1 MTVFTEQLMD
11 DLGANSIYDL
21 MAFAPN
27 TDPFIM
33 STSDITGNGND
44 FINIPTKF
52 VSRGGASTVVGQ
64 DFFTNNIPNDRFNSE
79 ALTFTRGPNAILFG
93 LGNAAGAFVSST
105 KRAKNRTATTIEYQ
119 VDDRGSYRATLDHNH
134 VLKKD
139 LLAIRYSGLYENL
152 NSFRIPTES
161 FQRRHFVTLNL
172 TPLKTTTLRRELR
185 TGIDQRRT
193 PSAPG
198 RTTTRSHRGSPPVP
212 RSSRPS
218 PMSPPANRAGTQN
231 YGQAGLIST
240 AHSAGGTPVPTQR
253 FTNQGQSVPTSFA
266 NGFAVNG
273 GSFRSLVDEDHLSD
287 LRQQLRQFGLPADRL
302 RHTLSL
308 FVEQQI
314 TRDLFVEAAYNQ
326 ASTAT

>member
-1 MTVFTEQLMD
+1 MLLLGLSAARSLGAESVATEPSATPRQDSAIVLSPFMVEAGTEKGYLATQTLSGTRLKTDLKDIGSAMTVFTEQLMD

-119 VDDRGSYRATLDHNH
+119 VDDRGSYRATLD
-134 VLKKD
+134 
-139 LLAIRYSGLYENL
+139 
-152 NSFRIPTES
+152 
-161 FQRRHFVTLNL
+161 
-172 TPLKTTTLRRELR
+172 TTTCSKRISWRF
-185 TGIDQRRT
+185 GI
-193 PSAPG
+193 
-198 RTTTRSHRGSPPVP
+198 RGST
-212 RSSRPS
+212 R
-218 PMSPPANRAGTQN
+218 T
-231 YGQAGLIST
+231 ST
-240 AHSAGGTPVPTQR
+240 ASGFRPRVSSGGT
-253 FTNQGQSVPTSFA
+253 S
-266 NGFAVNG
+266 
-273 GSFRSLVDEDHLSD
+273 
-287 LRQQLRQFGLPADRL
+287 
-302 RHTLSL
+302 
-308 FVEQQI
+308 
-314 TRDLFVEAAYNQ
+314 
-326 ASTAT
+326 